1 MQEPQE
7 PMEEEA
13 PPIEEP
19 EMEEFSFYELSED
32 SEIDIVSA
40 GIEEKYGFTPSDDYV
55 IDLISF
61 VRDMLR
67 GRTDA
72 A

>member
-7 PMEEEA
+7 PIEEA
-13 PPIEEP
+13 TPIEEP
-19 EMEEFSFYELSED
+19 ETEEFSFYELNRD

-55 IDLISF
+55 VDLIAF
-61 VRDMLR
+61 VRDMLH
-67 GRTDA
+67 GTEDA